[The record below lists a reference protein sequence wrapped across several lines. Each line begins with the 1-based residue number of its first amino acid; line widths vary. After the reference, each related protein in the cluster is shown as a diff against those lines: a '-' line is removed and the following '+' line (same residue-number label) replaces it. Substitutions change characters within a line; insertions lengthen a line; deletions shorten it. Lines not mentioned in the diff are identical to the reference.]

1 MDEETRTITENLKGF
16 TMQGM
21 ARELSLFE
29 KALLDFEAQD
39 PNVEGYTKTATP
51 VLLCQYYEKIR
62 ATTQTS
68 LDHFFK
74 GG

>member
-1 MDEETRTITENLKGF
+1 
-16 TMQGM
+16 MQGM

-51 VLLCQYYEKIR
+51 VLLCQV
-62 ATTQTS
+62 
-68 LDHFFK
+68 L
-74 GG
+74 